1 MKSMKQALAMLLCFL
16 MLFSTPVNALATG
29 TVSDGDVVVDTID
42 TETCSFNSAVPL
54 TTDTPTEEPTKP
66 TVTPTLATEPAISTE
81 LVGCSECAQ
90 TEGHLETCSQYM
102 IPASVVC
109 SLCGQSDGHAVGCL
123 ATFTEVAKT
132 ATFIEY
138 PVTLYYNPVTEPDN
152 CKSFD
157 ESEFGENFT
166 FTVQYSFP
174 GTAGV
179 AWYVLDTENW
189 GIFADTDAPYSYIQS
204 DYVTFDPDTEDK
216 TEQTLTDEDYPGVS
230 VRGELPSDVTLS
242 VSESLSSN
250 IDPYKELMLLLNDN
264 HIALDIKLL
273 QDGAEY
279 QPEKPVTVTMEAS
292 ALSLQNGHHFTVYHI
307 HNGVLE
313 LLGIYTVA
321 DNKISFTVSGFSDFV
336 ISSSTATN
344 SNVHSYYEAVGS
356 SGNGN
361 FNIVGVYYEDDG
373 TGNPGNAHIIIK
385 NMTNMNLGNA
395 DKIDDVF
402 VNGELGANIYPNENT
417 TSDSAFGAVEPL
429 SASLLILKNKN
440 GEELGRIGNAS
451 DKKSGGYIDIMVE
464 DVQITDTFDL
474 TVKSTT
480 GTVDNAFNIGG
491 AEVEVILNY
500 GVTKNVYSVNGD
512 TTRSTSTDADGK
524 KTAVSVFAGETVVY
538 KITATNDTGSTIEI
552 SGANITDFLPSGA
565 FDGNSIYISDTPDGP
580 WDTVT
585 VTTDET
591 GNKIGT
597 LKSDLTLAAG
607 TSTTLYLK
615 ATVLSTL
622 KVSEETTYTNEAQ
635 LGGGNTT
642 VIANDKADIIVSPPV
657 VGTLSITKNV
667 EKDYINDVPDIP
679 ADGFAFTIVFGDG
692 SDATTAYPYTIGETT
707 GTITSGGTI
716 KLGDGQ
722 TAEISDIPVGTAYT
736 VTENLGDL
744 SDDYTTTVN
753 GANGD
758 TANGTMQLNGNT
770 VTIVNTY
777 TQHFTDLTITKTG
790 AQTNLDEN
798 QSFIFDVVGPNGFK
812 ITVTINGNN
821 SVTIKNVP
829 FGQYTVTENTDWS
842 WRYTPT
848 DKSKTITLVAKG
860 ENEVT
865 FTNNRSWIYWLSGDS
880 YCENWWGGSNGTKVE
895 KREEHP

>member
-1 MKSMKQALAMLLCFL
+1 MKLMKRALALLLCFL
-16 MLFSTPVNALATG
+16 VLTNGPISAFATEG
-29 TVSDGDVVVDTID
+29 TDDVVVETTTT
-42 TETCSFNSAVPL
+42 TETVETCEECGGSDAHTDDCSFNIVAPL
-54 TTDTPTEEPTKP
+54 TTEAPDETTEPTTTPTEEPTEP
-66 TVTPTLATEPAISTE
+66 TVTPTLATSPAISTDP
-81 LVGCSECAQ
+81 VGCTECNQ
-90 TEGHLETCSQYM
+90 T
-102 IPASVVC
+102 
-109 SLCGQSDGHAVGCL
+109 DGHMVGCL
-123 ATFTEVAKT
+123 ASFTEVEKT
-132 ATFIEY
+132 ATFVEY
-138 PVTLYYNPVTEPDN
+138 PITLYYNPVTEPDS

-157 ESEFGENFT
+157 KADFGENFT

-174 GTAGV
+174 GADGV
-179 AWYVLDTENW
+179 TWYVLDTENW
-189 GIFADTDAPYSYIQS
+189 EIFADTDAPYSYIQS
-204 DYVTFDPDTEDK
+204 DYVTFDLDAEDK
-216 TEQTLTDEDYPGVS
+216 TEQILTDEDHPGVS
-230 VRGELPSDVTLS
+230 VRGELPSNVILN

-250 IDPYKELMLLLNDN
+250 IDPYKESMLLLNDN

-273 QDGAEY
+273 QDDTEY
-279 QPEKPVTVTMEAS
+279 QPEKSVTVTMEAS
-292 ALSLQNGHHFTVYHI
+292 TLSLQNGHHFTVYHI

-385 NMTNMNLGNA
+385 NMTNMNIGNA
-395 DKIDDVF
+395 NKIDDVF

-429 SASLLILKNKN
+429 KASLLILKDKN
-440 GEELGRIGNAS
+440 GEELGRIGDAS
-451 DKKSGGYIDIMVE
+451 DKKSGGYIDIMVKG
-464 DVQITDTFDL
+464 VQITDTFDL

-491 AEVEVILNY
+491 AEVKVILNY
-500 GVTKNVYSVNGD
+500 GVTKNVYSVNGNI
-512 TTRSTSTDADGK
+512 TRSTSTDADGK

-565 FDGNSIYISDTPDGP
+565 FDENSIYISNDPGGS

-591 GNKIGT
+591 GNKVGT
-597 LKSDLTLAAG
+597 LKSDLTLATG

-657 VGTLSITKNV
+657 VGNLTITKEV
-667 EKDYINDVPDIP
+667 KQDYINDTPVIPDG
-679 ADGFAFTIVFGDG
+679 GFEFKIIFGEGTD
-692 SDATTAYPYTIGETT
+692 TTTVYPYTIGETT
-707 GTITSGGTI
+707 GTIASGGTI
-716 KLGDGQ
+716 KLSDGQ
-722 TAEISDIPVGTAYT
+722 TAVISDIPVGTSYT
-736 VTENLGDL
+736 VEETLGDL

-753 GANGD
+753 GATGV
-758 TANGTMQLNGNT
+758 TASGTIQLGSNVVN
-770 VTIVNTY
+770 VVNTY
-777 TQHFTDLTITKTG
+777 KQHFTDLTITKTG
-790 AQTNLDEN
+790 AQTSLDEN

-812 ITVTINGNN
+812 ITVTINGNG
-821 SVTIKNVP
+821 SVTIKDVP
-829 FGQYTVTENTDWS
+829 FGEYTVTENTDWS

-848 DKSKTITLVAKG
+848 DNSKTITLVADG
-860 ENEVT
+860 ENVVA
-865 FTNNRSWIYWLSGDS
+865 FNNNRSWIYWLSGDS
-880 YCENWWGGSNGTKVE
+880 HIENQFTVKSKD
-895 KREEHP
+895 EEE